1 MKNICFIG
9 AFDKLD
15 LILYLSK
22 ILNGFDKKVLIID
35 STQLQKAKYIVPT
48 INPTKSYITRFEDI
62 DIAVGFDNYEEI
74 EKYIGFTEEQKM
86 NYDYALVD
94 IDEQEKFQ
102 NFNNQDTLKNYF
114 VTSFELYSIRKGL
127 ETIKKIEKP
136 IKLTK
141 VLFSNEIN
149 ENDNY
154 YLDYLA
160 LGYKIAWEDNKINFP
175 YETQNIEAMI
185 ENQKNFKIKIKG
197 LSQQYKDSIEFL
209 LTDMIPD
216 IDRMS
221 IKRVMKNMKRLLL
234 KLKINIKIELN
245 G

>member
-22 ILNGFDKKVLIID
+22 IIKGLGKKVLIID
-35 STQLQKAKYIVPT
+35 STQLQKARYIVPT

-62 DIAVGFDNYEEI
+62 DIAIGFESYEEI
-74 EKYIGFTEEQKM
+74 ERYIGFTEDQKM
-86 NYDYALVD
+86 KYDYALVN
-94 IDEQEKFQ
+94 IDDAENFE

-127 ETIKKIEKP
+127 ETIRKIEKP
-136 IKLTK
+136 IKITK
-141 VLFSNEIN
+141 ILFSREIN

-154 YLDYLA
+154 YLEYLS
-160 LGYKIAWEDNKINFP
+160 LGYKIIWEENKINFP
-175 YETQNIEAMI
+175 YETQDIEAMI
-185 ENQKNFKIKIKG
+185 ENQKNSKISIKW
-197 LSQQYKDSIEFL
+197 LTQAYKDSLEYLII
-209 LTDMIPD
+209 DMIP
-216 IDRMS
+216 
-221 IKRVMKNMKRLLL
+221 N
-234 KLKINIKIELN
+234 INITNLRRIIKNIEKE

>member
-15 LILYLSK
+15 LILYIAK
-22 ILNGFDKKVLIID
+22 IIKELGKKVIVVD
-35 STQLQKAKYIVPT
+35 VTQLQKAKYIVPT
-48 INPTKSYITRFEDI
+48 INPTKSYITRFENL
-62 DIAVGFDNYEEI
+62 DIAIGFESYEEI
-74 EKYIGFTEEQKM
+74 ERYIGFTEEQKM
-86 NYDYALVD
+86 KYDYALVN
-94 IDEQEKFQ
+94 IDNQEMFN

-136 IKLTK
+136 IKITK
-141 VLFSNEIN
+141 VLFSSEID

-160 LGYKIAWEDNKINFP
+160 LGHKIIWEENNINFP
-175 YETQNIEAMI
+175 YETKDFEVMI
-185 ENQKNFKIKIKG
+185 ENQKNSKIKIKG
-197 LSQQYKDSIEFL
+197 LTQQYKENLEYMVSEI
-209 LTDMIPD
+209 IPNEN
-216 IDRMS
+216 IMNIRR
-221 IKRVMKNMKRLLL
+221 IMKN
-234 KLKINIKIELN
+234 IERE